1 MATNT
6 QKRNPDMKRQVLY
19 VPLNVCQLLT
29 LVANYQFRTKG
40 SLAEDIWR
48 AGLCAHLGL
57 RPEDI
62 DTLIAHP
69 LPRGTQPSEDM
80 RGLVD
85 QLLRKVS

>member
-6 QKRNPDMKRQVLY
+6 QKRNPDTKRQVLY

-40 SLAEDIWR
+40 SLAEEIWR

-57 RPEDI
+57 RQEDI
-62 DTLIAHP
+62 DTLIARP
-69 LPRGTQPSEDM
+69 LLRGTQPPE
-80 RGLVD
+80 RLNELV
-85 QLLRKVS
+85 QALIKEV